1 MRPFSAIAASL
12 LLAGFSLAQW
22 AGPLRYWKAV
32 DRAPGKEEEI
42 LAFPLDRDIY
52 AGTRDGMADLR
63 IVDQTGTAVPYLLET
78 ELRDREEKIRQEYGT
93 EIVKLRAEGN
103 ALEIHLRLTEKSPT
117 ADGFIVSTPLR
128 NYERKV
134 SVSGST
140 DGAVWTAVSTS
151 GQIFDYSQHM
161 DISSRNISLPK
172 NSFREFKITI
182 SDITDELESPFKS
195 LSKTFREAKEE
206 KRVEQTIIERRP
218 FRIDQIKTWHE
229 SPVQEAKTVSH
240 PLSQFETVE
249 DLTKKRTIIT
259 VRANREPINRLTLET
274 TNRNFSRLVTI
285 EAPATKLSAKA
296 AKKGRGESSPDQ
308 TPDWQSVANGTIE
321 NFNFRDQVRQSQG
334 ISFPERREEAFRII
348 IHNEDNPLLTVS
360 GVKAEGNLQRAVFL
374 SQPGKTYRV
383 FYGSAT
389 LEQPNYEAGK
399 VLANLRKTNTPVN
412 VELGDQQVNADFREG
427 PERRTGILNNWVF
440 LGGAIIAMVTVLAWS
455 LFSASKRL
463 EALPKD

>member
-134 SVSGST
+134 RVSGST

-151 GQIFDYSQHM
+151 G
-161 DISSRNISLPK
+161 
-172 NSFREFKITI
+172 
-182 SDITDELESPFKS
+182 
-195 LSKTFREAKEE
+195 
-206 KRVEQTIIERRP
+206 
-218 FRIDQIKTWHE
+218 
-229 SPVQEAKTVSH
+229 
-240 PLSQFETVE
+240 
-249 DLTKKRTIIT
+249 
-259 VRANREPINRLTLET
+259 
-274 TNRNFSRLVTI
+274 
-285 EAPATKLSAKA
+285 
-296 AKKGRGESSPDQ
+296 
-308 TPDWQSVANGTIE
+308 
-321 NFNFRDQVRQSQG
+321 
-334 ISFPERREEAFRII
+334 
-348 IHNEDNPLLTVS
+348 
-360 GVKAEGNLQRAVFL
+360 
-374 SQPGKTYRV
+374 
-383 FYGSAT
+383 
-389 LEQPNYEAGK
+389 
-399 VLANLRKTNTPVN
+399 
-412 VELGDQQVNADFREG
+412 
-427 PERRTGILNNWVF
+427 
-440 LGGAIIAMVTVLAWS
+440 
-455 LFSASKRL
+455 
-463 EALPKD
+463 

>member
-1 MRPFSAIAASL
+1 
-12 LLAGFSLAQW
+12 
-22 AGPLRYWKAV
+22 
-32 DRAPGKEEEI
+32 
-42 LAFPLDRDIY
+42 
-52 AGTRDGMADLR
+52 
-63 IVDQTGTAVPYLLET
+63 
-78 ELRDREEKIRQEYGT
+78 
-93 EIVKLRAEGN
+93 
-103 ALEIHLRLTEKSPT
+103 
-117 ADGFIVSTPLR
+117 
-128 NYERKV
+128 
-134 SVSGST
+134 
-140 DGAVWTAVSTS
+140 
-151 GQIFDYSQHM
+151 M

-172 NSFREFKITI
+172 NSFQEFKITI

-195 LSKTFREAKEE
+195 LSKTFRESKEE

-259 VRANREPINRLTLET
+259 VRANREPIKGLTLEIP
-274 TNRNFSRLVTI
+274 NLNFSRQVTI
-285 EAPATKLSAKA
+285 EAPAMKQSLAKA
-296 AKKGRGESSPDQ
+296 GKKVRGDASLDE
-308 TPDWQSVANGTIE
+308 TGEWQSIATGTIE
-321 NFNFRDQVRQSQG
+321 NITHGDQMWQSQR

-399 VLANLRKTNTPVN
+399 VLANLRKTNTPVT

-427 PERRTGILNNWVF
+427 PEKRTGILNNWVF